1 MEYVELHAR
10 SACSFLR
17 GASLPQN
24 LAAQA
29 AQLGLPA
36 MAVCDRD
43 GVYGAAR
50 FFAGAKEH
58 GIRAIS
64 ARN

>member
-17 GASLPQN
+17 AASHPER

-29 AQLGLPA
+29 AHIGLPA

-43 GVYGAAR
+43 GLDGAGRCQLSGR
-50 FFAGAKEH
+50 FPGTTGHA
-58 GIRAIS
+58 
-64 ARN
+64 